1 MEALIIVAHGSRRE
15 DSHEVMERIRQ
26 DVASQVPYHVRLGY
40 LQLQHPRLEE
50 VIASLWQE
58 GIRKIVVVPAFLSYG
73 AHVVEDIP
81 AILQAMVHRY
91 PGVEF
96 FLAEPLG
103 YDPRLAAVLLDR
115 VQGKKRA
122 IR

>member
-1 MEALIIVAHGSRRE
+1 MEALIIVAHGSRRK
-15 DSHEVMERIRQ
+15 DAGGVMEQIRQ
-26 DVASQVPYHVRLGY
+26 DLASQLPYPVRLGY
-40 LQLQHPRLEE
+40 LQFQRPCLEE
-50 VIASLWQE
+50 VIVSLRQE

-81 AILQAMVHRY
+81 AILQTMAHRY
-91 PGVEF
+91 PDVEL

-115 VQGKKRA
+115 IQGKKRA
-122 IR
+122 MR